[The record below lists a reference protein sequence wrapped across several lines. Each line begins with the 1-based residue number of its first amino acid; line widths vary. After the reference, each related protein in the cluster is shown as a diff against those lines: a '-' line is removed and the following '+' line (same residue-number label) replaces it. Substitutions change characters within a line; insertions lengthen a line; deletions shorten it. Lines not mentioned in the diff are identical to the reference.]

1 MAKKKNLTDND
12 LIKMYVDYILKHD
25 EKPISIGLFAKYNN
39 FEEAV
44 FYKHY
49 TNFNTL
55 EQRIFRSFYE
65 QTIELLGESEDYINY
80 DTRNKLLSFYFT
92 FFELLTANR
101 SYVAFTLN
109 NNSKIKII
117 KLFTTFKKVFTDYIE
132 TLEIERIDIHQ
143 KQLVCLQHTC
153 LKEGAWIQLMLTLKF
168 WVDDTSPSFEK
179 TDMFIEKSV
188 NTSFDIINI
197 QPLKSF
203 IDFGKFIF
211 KEKIMTT

>member
-1 MAKKKNLTDND
+1 MAKNKNLTDND
-12 LIKMYVDYILKHD
+12 LIKMYIDYILKHD
-25 EKPISIGLFAKYNN
+25 EKPVSIYIFAKQNN

-49 TNFNTL
+49 ANFNTL
-55 EQRIFRSFYE
+55 EQRIFKSFIE
-65 QTIELLGESEDYINY
+65 QTIELLGKSEDYINY
-80 DTRNKLLSFYFT
+80 DARNKLLSFYFT

-101 SYVAFTLN
+101 SYVAYTLN

-117 KLFTTFKKVFTDYIE
+117 KLFTTFKKVFKDYIE
-132 TLEIERIDIHQ
+132 TLEIERIDIPQ

-168 WVDDTSPSFEK
+168 WLDDTSPSFEK

>member
-1 MAKKKNLTDND
+1 MAKNKNLTDND

-25 EKPISIGLFAKYNN
+25 KKPISIYLFAKENN

-49 TNFNTL
+49 ANFNTL
-55 EQRIFRSFYE
+55 EQRIFKSFIE
-65 QTIELLGESEDYINY
+65 QTIELLGKSEDYINY
-80 DTRNKLLSFYFT
+80 DARNKLLSFYFT

-101 SYVAFTLN
+101 SYVAYTLN

-117 KLFTTFKKVFTDYIE
+117 KLFTTFKKVFKDYIG

-168 WVDDTSPSFEK
+168 WLDDTSPSFEK
-179 TDMFIEKSV
+179 TDMFIEKSI

>member
-1 MAKKKNLTDND
+1 MAKNKNLTDND
-12 LIKMYVDYILKHD
+12 LIKMYIDYILKHD
-25 EKPISIGLFAKYNN
+25 EKPVSIYLFAKQNN

-49 TNFNTL
+49 ANFNTL
-55 EQRIFRSFYE
+55 EQRIFKSFIE
-65 QTIELLGESEDYINY
+65 QTIELLGKSEDYINY
-80 DTRNKLLSFYFT
+80 DARNKLLSFYFT

-101 SYVAFTLN
+101 SYVAYTLN

-117 KLFTTFKKVFTDYIE
+117 KLFTTFKKVFKDYIE

-168 WVDDTSPSFEK
+168 WLDDTSPSFEK
-179 TDMFIEKSV
+179 TDIFIEKSI

>member
-1 MAKKKNLTDND
+1 MAKNKNLTDND
-12 LIKMYVDYILKHD
+12 LIKMYIDYILKHD
-25 EKPISIGLFAKYNN
+25 EKPVSIYLFAKQNN

-49 TNFNTL
+49 ANFNTL
-55 EQRIFRSFYE
+55 EQRIFKSFIE
-65 QTIELLGESEDYINY
+65 QTIELLGKSEDYINY
-80 DTRNKLLSFYFT
+80 DARNKLLSFYFT

-101 SYVAFTLN
+101 SYVAYTLN

-117 KLFTTFKKVFTDYIE
+117 KLFTTFKKVFKDYIG
-132 TLEIERIDIHQ
+132 TLEIERIDIPQ

-168 WVDDTSPSFEK
+168 WLDDTSPSFEK

>member
-1 MAKKKNLTDND
+1 MAKNKNLTDND

-25 EKPISIGLFAKYNN
+25 KKPISIYLFAKQNN

-49 TNFNTL
+49 ANFNIL
-55 EQRIFRSFYE
+55 EQRIFKSFIE
-65 QTIELLGESEDYINY
+65 QTIELLGKSEDYINY
-80 DTRNKLLSFYFT
+80 DARNKLLSFYFT

-101 SYVAFTLN
+101 SYVAYTLN

-117 KLFTTFKKVFTDYIE
+117 KLFTTFKKVFKDYIE
-132 TLEIERIDIHQ
+132 TLEIERIDIPQ

-153 LKEGAWIQLMLTLKF
+153 LKESAWIQLMLTLKF
-168 WVDDTSPSFEK
+168 WLDDTSPSFEK
-179 TDMFIEKSV
+179 TDMFIEKSI

-203 IDFGKFIF
+203 IDFGKFIL

>member
-1 MAKKKNLTDND
+1 MAKNKNLTDND

-25 EKPISIGLFAKYNN
+25 KKPISIYLFAKQNN

-49 TNFNTL
+49 ANFNIL
-55 EQRIFRSFYE
+55 EQRIFKSFIE
-65 QTIELLGESEDYINY
+65 QTIELLGKSEDYINY
-80 DTRNKLLSFYFT
+80 DARNKLLSFYFT

-101 SYVAFTLN
+101 SYVAYTLN

-117 KLFTTFKKVFTDYIE
+117 KLFTTFKKVFKDYIG
-132 TLEIERIDIHQ
+132 TLEIERIDIPQ
-143 KQLVCLQHTC
+143 NQLVCLQHTC
-153 LKEGAWIQLMLTLKF
+153 LKESAWIQLMLTLKF
-168 WVDDTSPSFEK
+168 WLDDTSPSFEK
-179 TDMFIEKSV
+179 TDMFIEKSI

-203 IDFGKFIF
+203 IDFGKFIL

>member
-1 MAKKKNLTDND
+1 MAKNKNLTDND
-12 LIKMYVDYILKHD
+12 LIKMYIDYILKHD
-25 EKPISIGLFAKYNN
+25 EKPVSIYIFAKQNN

-49 TNFNTL
+49 ANFNTL
-55 EQRIFRSFYE
+55 EQRIFKSFIE
-65 QTIELLGESEDYINY
+65 QTIELLGKSEDYINY
-80 DTRNKLLSFYFT
+80 DARNKLLSFYFT

-101 SYVAFTLN
+101 SYVAYTLN

-117 KLFTTFKKVFTDYIE
+117 KLFTTFKKVFKDYIE

-168 WVDDTSPSFEK
+168 WLDDTSQSFEK
-179 TDMFIEKSV
+179 TDIFIEKSI

-197 QPLKSF
+197 QPF